1 MDLKAYEKRRV
12 RELYRRITKNLNS
25 RRRYAERKGRSFTPD
40 QESIRKRFYC
50 YYLLDT
56 LDRFYFRDLAFLRD
70 PDCLNKEERFCDIS
84 FPESSE
90 RRELLGSALP
100 EELLP
105 EQLPES
111 DPDEP
116 DEESEDWWE
125 FLRQNADHLDSLEG
139 TGFNGWRVDLYEYK
153 GNYYVFHDAGV
164 DEYDTYREAKKQI
177 RWA

>member
-12 RELYRRITKNLNS
+12 RELYRRITRNLNS

-50 YYLLDT
+50 YCLLDT
-56 LDRFYFRDLAFLRD
+56 LDRFYLRDLAFLRD
-70 PDCLNKEERFCDIS
+70 PNCWDKQEGFCDIS
-84 FPESSE
+84 FPESAE
-90 RRELLGSALP
+90 RGELLGSSFP

-116 DEESEDWWE
+116 NEESEDWWE
-125 FLRQNADHLDSLEG
+125 FLS
-139 TGFNGWRVDLYEYK
+139 TVGFKTSKDCRVITV
-153 GNYYVFHDAGV
+153 GAS
-164 DEYDTYREAKKQI
+164 
-177 RWA
+177 

>member
-25 RRRYAERKGRSFTPD
+25 RRRYAERKGRSFAPD

-56 LDRFYFRDLAFLRD
+56 LDRFYLRDLAFLRD
-70 PDCLNKEERFCDIS
+70 PDCWHKKEGFCDIS

-90 RRELLGSALP
+90 RRELLGSSFP
-100 EELLP
+100 EELLL
-105 EQLPES
+105 EQSPES

-116 DEESEDWWE
+116 TKVLIMSSTMQESM
-125 FLRQNADHLDSLEG
+125 S
-139 TGFNGWRVDLYEYK
+139 T
-153 GNYYVFHDAGV
+153 
-164 DEYDTYREAKKQI
+164 I
-177 RWA
+177 PI